1 MIARHISYLEISVP
15 VTPQLRKIAFEER
28 RGGGGTNYCNEADSC
43 LDFFK
48 TNLKIV

>member
-28 RGGGGTNYCNEADSC
+28 RGETNYCNEADFC
-43 LDFFK
+43 LDF
-48 TNLKIV
+48 